1 MKLLVYADEEGRVND
16 LHRGEKL
23 KITLQGKNRIS
34 SVNLSTSVAFLNEQK
49 EERKAEV
56 EEREAILIQLLPKE
70 DKDKKTSLN
79 FHFWGV

>member
-1 MKLLVYADEEGRVND
+1 MKLLVYADEGRVND
-16 LHRGEKL
+16 LHWGEKL

-49 EERKAEV
+49 EVREAEV
-56 EEREAILIQLLPKE
+56 EEREAILIQLLPEE